1 MAFELKDTPQVIHVS
16 PDGRYLA
23 ADVLQ
28 TPGAPERDIRVC
40 DLTSGGCEMAVSHPA
55 NDLAPRW
62 APDGR
67 LFFMSDRSGTM
78 GLWAVERA
86 GVHPWASTELIRDTG
101 RGVPS
106 VRGFGGGVMFYDVRV
121 NDDDVYSALLTGS
134 PDQPPAAVRL
144 SPRAVD
150 RNMTPVWSPD
160 GKAVAYIS
168 SRGPY
173 TEPGGMRLVI
183 QSLDDGREREF
194 RYDLPARM
202 TRLGWAPDGK
212 RIAMRTIKGGTL
224 PGGIFGIHVVD
235 AATGEFVTSLR
246 RNKPPEVDVEDQ
258 ITDLGWRDDN
268 TILFASKG
276 GLGEFVLPSGD
287 ERTVWITPNDTVV
300 QGMSL
305 SRDGSSAA
313 VLLTDKEERQWMAAT
328 IVPTVGGQARE
339 LLRLNAPHLLWIQ
352 DWTSDSQ
359 NVLIARWDR
368 SQSPPQ
374 RRQLWKLPVNGG
386 TPTPLP
392 LAMPGLNELRLHPD
406 GRRIA
411 FTAGASNNEFWM
423 LSGIAK

>member
-1 MAFELKDTPQVIHVS
+1 MLREAATSGRIAGGIISPDGELAAFLLQSPQKPVEVRVIDTTGKGERLVATLSPEIRGVALNSWSDADQRIATRIWRKDQSQALAFLSLATGRFDVAFELKDTPQVIHVS

-224 PGGIFGIHVVD
+224 PRRHFWHSRGGCGD
-235 AATGEFVTSLR
+235 R
-246 RNKPPEVDVEDQ
+246 RVRHQPP
-258 ITDLGWRDDN
+258 
-268 TILFASKG
+268 A
-276 GLGEFVLPSGD
+276 
-287 ERTVWITPNDTVV
+287 
-300 QGMSL
+300 
-305 SRDGSSAA
+305 
-313 VLLTDKEERQWMAAT
+313 
-328 IVPTVGGQARE
+328 
-339 LLRLNAPHLLWIQ
+339 
-352 DWTSDSQ
+352 
-359 NVLIARWDR
+359 
-368 SQSPPQ
+368 
-374 RRQLWKLPVNGG
+374 
-386 TPTPLP
+386 
-392 LAMPGLNELRLHPD
+392 
-406 GRRIA
+406 
-411 FTAGASNNEFWM
+411 
-423 LSGIAK
+423 